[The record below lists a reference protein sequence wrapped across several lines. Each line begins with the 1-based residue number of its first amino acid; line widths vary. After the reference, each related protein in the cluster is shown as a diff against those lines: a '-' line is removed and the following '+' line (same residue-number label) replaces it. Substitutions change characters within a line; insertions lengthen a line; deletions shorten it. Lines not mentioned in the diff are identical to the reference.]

1 MVPRVEPNPM
11 SHSQSQSEF
20 MQYLVSV
27 DDSQDEEPR
36 LPSLEDLSKEL
47 EVSVPRLRE
56 QLEVARALGLVEV
69 RPRTGIRRLS
79 YSFLPAVRQSLSYAI
94 ELDRHYFD
102 AFSELRN
109 HIEAAYWHEAVA
121 LLTPEDH
128 QELKMVMVKAWEKL
142 RSPQVKIPHTEH
154 IQLHLCVYRRL
165 ENPFVLGILE
175 AYWEAYEAVGLN
187 VYADYLYL
195 QQVWE
200 YHQSMVDAICSGD
213 YETGFQALVE
223 HKDLLYHRPVA
234 TLMGN
239 NALHRVEG

>member
-1 MVPRVEPNPM
+1 MTN
-11 SHSQSQSEF
+11 SQSQSEF

-27 DDSQDEEPR
+27 DGPEGESTR
-36 LPSLEDLSKEL
+36 LPSLGDLSREL
-47 EVSVPRLRE
+47 GVSIPRLRE

-69 RPRTGIRRLS
+69 RPRTGIRRLP
-79 YSFLPAVRQSLSYAI
+79 YSFFPAVRQSLSYAI
-94 ELDRHYFD
+94 ALDRGYFD

-109 HIEAAYWHEAVA
+109 HIESVYWHEAVA
-121 LLTPEDH
+121 LLLPEDRR
-128 QELKMVMVKAWEKL
+128 ELQDLMRRAWEKL

-154 IQLHLCVYRRL
+154 IQLHLCIYRRL

-187 VYADYLYL
+187 MFADYPYL

-200 YHQSMVDAICSGD
+200 YHQAMVDAVCSGD
-213 YETGFQALVE
+213 YEAGFQALVE

-234 TLMGN
+234 ALMGHG
-239 NALHRVEG
+239 AGAVG